1 MKYLFDTLTK
11 NTLTLARMYRY
22 TREGDEF
29 KVYDPVAVPVDHFD
43 VELLSHLENE
53 NDVVT
58 MPHLNE
64 NDIQNV
70 GNIMTYTGKIDD
82 SRKMLSALDFNAALE
97 WCDEYV
103 CMADIDEYMLTAGDA
118 VAAQSAVQELF
129 DRIMAAM
136 NAGKKIYLGN
146 LENSE
151 FRKVAEQY
159 QNYDKQCHITAEKM
173 NELKAKA
180 KGEFL
185 DPGNNNVF
193 VTLMVST
200 SGSAGKMSS
209 CMQLKNSYEKAN
221 GEKVC
226 IIMTEEICPFLDTEK
241 HNIVPFIRNLSDLSF
256 DEECNYLRYLISNV
270 IAEKHPNRI
279 IIVSQGSF
287 SFFEGS
293 MATQKPLIINNM
305 LWSIITCDSVA
316 ICASWKDLPRVEE
329 LIRLA
334 RLSYTSIDAIF
345 ISPLNM
351 YSYSSFTNTFNVNG
365 ASFKVNSVGEV
376 SQITSALVGFML
388 QYPEAP
394 LVCGY
399 MNITSKL
406 NEYIK
411 TDEFF
416 QMYKSYQTFTLLDT
430 MKESRESLLAKSG
443 NMAYA
448 SAIGEDI
455 DFDTIDESLID
466 KNVVSRVKS
475 ILSEKVGES
484 I

>member
-29 KVYDPVAVPVDHFD
+29 RVYDPAAVPVDHFD

-53 NDVVT
+53 NDIVIV
-58 MPHLNE
+58 PNLNA
-64 NDIQNV
+64 NDIQNIDNV
-70 GNIMTYTGKIDD
+70 MSYTGEIND
-82 SRKMLSALDFNAALE
+82 SRKMLSVLDFNAALE

-103 CMADIDEYMLTAGDA
+103 CMVDVDEYMLTAGDA
-118 VAAQSAVQELF
+118 AAAQQTMQELF
-129 DRIMAAM
+129 NRITAAM

-173 NELKAKA
+173 NELKAKT

-185 DPGNNNVF
+185 DPANNNVY
-193 VTLMVST
+193 VTLMIST

-209 CMQLKNSYEKAN
+209 CMQLQNSYEKAN

-256 DEECNYLRYLISNV
+256 DEECSYLRYLISNV

-293 MATQKPLIINNM
+293 MATQKPLVINNM
-305 LWSIITCDSVA
+305 LWSIITCNSVA

-334 RLSYTSIDAIF
+334 RLSYTAIDAVF

-351 YSYSSFTNTFNVNG
+351 YSYSSFTNTINVNG

-376 SQITSALVGFML
+376 NEITSSLVGFML

-394 LVCGY
+394 LICGY
-399 MNITSKL
+399 MNITNKL
-406 NEYIK
+406 NEYVK

-430 MKESRESLLAKSG
+430 MKESRDSLLAKSG
-443 NMAYA
+443 NIAYA
-448 SAIGEDI
+448 GAIGKDI